1 MPDGMGSPRFAII
14 AGTVSA
20 FTMFMPSIHEIR
32 HAHPNSDLA
41 EDCRFGYA
49 LAIGWSA
56 LIGIMVASNQ
66 GEPAA
71 DLLTWL
77 AVAGILVMIYE
88 SFIRST
94 TVSIHDGQS

>member
-1 MPDGMGSPRFAII
+1 MPPGMSTPRFAIV

-20 FTMFMPSIHEIR
+20 FTMFMPSVHEIR
-32 HAHPNSDLA
+32 HAHPNSELA

-66 GEPAA
+66 GEPVA

-77 AVAGILVMIYE
+77 AVAGILVVIYE

-94 TVSIHDGQS
+94 AVPIRNDG

>member
-1 MPDGMGSPRFAII
+1 MPDGMGSPRFAIV

-32 HAHPNSDLA
+32 HAPANSELA

-49 LAIGWSA
+49 LALGWSA
-56 LIGIMVASNQ
+56 LIGIVVASNQ
-66 GEPAA
+66 GEPGA

-77 AVAGILVMIYE
+77 AVAGILVVIYE
-88 SFIRST
+88 SFIRSYP
-94 TVSIHDGQS
+94 VHSNGS